1 MRSGF
6 LFAGIFGVFVALD
19 QGVKAWSRTRADGVE
34 GYVFGVPWP
43 GVFELK
49 LAFNHGIAFGM
60 FQGGGQFFAPVAI
73 IIAGVAGW
81 HAWRTPFAYKLM
93 IVTLGMLAAG
103 AIGNLIDRLW
113 MGKVTDM
120 FWFRLINFPVF
131 NVADACITVSAIL
144 LAIMSIRQDLSS
156 RRGQPLPRSEGRGNL
171 P

>member
-1 MRSGF
+1 
-6 LFAGIFGVFVALD
+6 
-19 QGVKAWSRTRADGVE
+19 
-34 GYVFGVPWP
+34 
-43 GVFELK
+43 
-49 LAFNHGIAFGM
+49 
-60 FQGGGQFFAPVAI
+60 
-73 IIAGVAGW
+73 
-81 HAWRTPFAYKLM
+81 M

-144 LAIMSIRQDLSS
+144 LAIMSIRQDISS
-156 RRGQPLPRSEGRGNL
+156 RRAQPLPRSEGRGNL